1 MATIAVIDY
10 GMGNLRSVAKAL
22 ELVGCG
28 RVEMSADPD
37 RLRRAARLV
46 FPGQGAIRDCMS
58 ELQRLELIDALAE
71 FVQTKPFLGICIG
84 LQALMRRSDESGGV
98 EALGLFAG
106 EARHLGCAVAP
117 KQALKI
123 PHVGW
128 NRVRQTRAH
137 PLWHGIPDRSRFY
150 FVHSYYVA
158 PEDPALI
165 AGTTDYGITFTSALG
180 RGNVFATQF
189 HPEKSQRVGFDLL
202 ANFAGWDGAV

>member
-84 LQALMRRSDESGGV
+84 LQALMRRSDEGGGV

-106 EARHLGCAVAP
+106 EARHLGSTVGP
-117 KQALKI
+117 ENALKI

-137 PLWHGIPDRSRFY
+137 PLWHGIPDGSRFY

-158 PEDPALI
+158 PEDPALT

-189 HPEKSQRVGFDLL
+189 HPEKSQRVGLDLL

>member
-71 FVQTKPFLGICIG
+71 LVQTKPFLGICIG

-106 EARHLGCAVAP
+106 EARHLGSAVAP
-117 KQALKI
+117 KHALKI

-189 HPEKSQRVGFDLL
+189 HPEKSQRVGLDLL